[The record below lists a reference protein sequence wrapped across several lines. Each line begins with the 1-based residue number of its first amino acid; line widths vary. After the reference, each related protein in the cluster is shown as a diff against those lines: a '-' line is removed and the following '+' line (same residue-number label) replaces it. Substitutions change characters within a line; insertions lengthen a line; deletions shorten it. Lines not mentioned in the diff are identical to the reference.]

1 MAFEISPF
9 LLLITNNGYLFA
21 IGVAF
26 CIVVI
31 TITMKSPFMLS
42 NCNDQSILMRIKN
55 DFRIKTKAVQDISKV
70 KDLTEHVQEQT
81 NIIKSSLKR
90 EGINSDVSRVQKL
103 NH

>member
-1 MAFEISPF
+1 MGFETSSF

-21 IGVAF
+21 VGVAF
-26 CIVVI
+26 CIIVI

-42 NCNDQSILMRIKN
+42 NCNDQSILTKIKN

-81 NIIKSSLKR
+81 DIIKSSLKG
-90 EGINSDVSRVQKL
+90 EGLNNDVSRAEVDD
-103 NH
+103 